1 MPIVRFAD
9 LRAAFNKSHAK
20 LGVSGSVSFNYDHV
34 GLIVIKYDD
43 EEAMMD
49 ALIMA
54 EVELK
59 DIEVED
65 GTMTITVEPTDLNK
79 AKQQLKN

>member
-1 MPIVRFAD
+1 M
-9 LRAAFNKSHAK
+9 
-20 LGVSGSVSFNYDHV
+20 YHV

-59 DIEVED
+59 DIEVRRWNND
-65 GTMTITVEPTDLNK
+65 NYG
-79 AKQQLKN
+79 